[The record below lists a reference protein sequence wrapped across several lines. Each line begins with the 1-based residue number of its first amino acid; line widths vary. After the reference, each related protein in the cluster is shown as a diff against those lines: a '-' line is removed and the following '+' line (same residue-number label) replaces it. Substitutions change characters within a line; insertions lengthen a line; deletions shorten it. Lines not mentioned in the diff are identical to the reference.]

1 MITSLNIY
9 ILIKKYPYK
18 KLKEHFLNCFM
29 NTKNIIKL
37 FDKIQYIFDYLLIIE
52 TRMN

>member
-1 MITSLNIY
+1 
-9 ILIKKYPYK
+9 
-18 KLKEHFLNCFM
+18 M

-52 TRMN
+52 TRMNLKIYYFN